1 MNWNMALCVGS
12 ALLGLVAAPASAAPP
27 APAPIKILPPKVPDQ
42 PGIRSPVTP
51 EAMIVLRQLLSACTG
66 GALGTQNAMDLAKL
80 FGQRYREADARY
92 NECLKTA
99 EANRPLPPDA
109 VNQIDARVQALVTQT
124 RAPAGTLVPLRTA
137 IMTVEPGQRGMVFFE
152 VPADSPPVRTAK
164 RDASLQAL
172 AQRYW
177 SINDN
182 LRLSALCLTAQ
193 SNTRNQERIGYQGN
207 MDRCYTTNQALGEAQ
222 RKVAAYDP
230 RALLNLTPAERQA
243 RDQCLAARFD
253 CKLVDG
259 AMARAAAP

>member
-1 MNWNMALCVGS
+1 MNWNMALCIGF
-12 ALLGLVAAPASAAPP
+12 ALLGLTAAPASAAPP
-27 APAPIKILPPKVPDQ
+27 APAPIKILSPKVLVQ
-42 PGIRSPVTP
+42 PGIRPPVTP
-51 EAMIVLRQLLSACTG
+51 EAVSALRQLLTACAG
-66 GALGTQNAMDLAKL
+66 DMRGTQNAMDQARL

-92 NECLKTA
+92 SECLKTA
-99 EANRPLPPDA
+99 ETNRPLPPDA
-109 VNQIDARVQALVTQT
+109 MNQIDARVQALLTQT

-172 AQRYW
+172 AQRLW

-193 SNTRNQERIGYQGN
+193 SNNRNQERIGYQGN
-207 MDRCYTTNQALGEAQ
+207 MDRCYATYPRLQETQ
-222 RKVAAYDP
+222 RKVTAYDP
-230 RALLNLTPAERQA
+230 RALLSLTPAERQA
-243 RDQCLAARFD
+243 RDQCLAARYD

-259 AMARAAAP
+259 AMARPAAP